1 VFRLPCKYG
10 LPRDHEMTTPLP
22 RRARAIVV
30 LALLLAALAAPLG
43 ACGKKGA
50 PSPSAG
56 EPNTYPRSYPRE

>member
-1 VFRLPCKYG
+1 
-10 LPRDHEMTTPLP
+10 MTTPLP

-50 PSPSAG
+50 PSPPAG